1 MKKFNFN
8 ASLLL
13 DALFSF
19 SIIITICI
27 LYLPMLMQL
36 NNSKQD
42 KLQEIEQ
49 KKIIVNTLHHYSN
62 LQLKKGI
69 RIDDYFV
76 KLNNNKIC
84 INKLGEKH
92 ERCYQ
97 K

>member
-1 MKKFNFN
+1 MKKYNLS
-8 ASLLL
+8 ASLLV

-19 SIIITICI
+19 SMIITIG
-27 LYLPMLMQL
+27 LLFLPMIIQL

-49 KKIIVNTLHHYSN
+49 KKIIVNTIYHYPHS
-62 LQLKKGI
+62 QLKKGI

-76 KLNNNKIC
+76 KFNNTKFC

-92 ERCYQ
+92 DHCY
-97 K
+97 